1 VEFAKILDMKQKLL
15 GMMLL
20 GFASGLPYMLVFSTL
35 SAWLRDVGI
44 SLTDIGFFAW
54 LVLTYSLKFLW
65 APLVDRYSIPFFGHL
80 GKRKGWI
87 LFCQI
92 MIIAAL
98 FGMSTIDPISNLK
111 ILAIFAFLAA
121 FFGSIQDIAID
132 AMRIEMA
139 EAKEQ
144 GNLAASYQFGYRV
157 AILVATSAAL
167 IFADQL
173 NWSFV
178 YQLMSLLM
186 LIGMLGVLISYEPE
200 NNEIAIVRM
209 DEALIQSFQDFFSRF
224 GVWTASLILLLIST
238 YRLTDIVMGPMAM
251 PFYLDMGFTKTEI
264 GALVKTVALA
274 TSILGFFVGGYLIK
288 RFNLTTSLL
297 IGGVGVLVTNLFF
310 ALVATLEADISLLSL
325 IVGLDSFAAG
335 LVGTINIAFLTSLVS
350 KKYTAVQYAMLTSF
364 MMLPGKFFSGFSGM
378 LADYYVS
385 ISSLQMGWAFFFFTT
400 SAMSIPA
407 LILIFIYK
415 RTHQDQ
421 HAS

>member
-1 VEFAKILDMKQKLL
+1 MKQKLL

-44 SLTDIGFFAW
+44 SLTEIGFFAW

-65 APLVDRYSIPFFGHL
+65 APLVDRYSIPLFGQL

-87 LFCQI
+87 LLCQI
-92 MIIAAL
+92 IIVIAL
-98 FGMSTIDPISNLK
+98 IGMSSVDPISNLK
-111 ILAIFAFLAA
+111 LLAIFAFMAA

-132 AMRIEMA
+132 ALRIEMA
-139 EAKEQ
+139 DNKEQ
-144 GNLAASYQFGYRV
+144 GNLAASYQLGYRI
-157 AILVATSAAL
+157 AILVATSIAL

-173 NWSFV
+173 DWSYV
-178 YQLMSLLM
+178 YQFMSLLM
-186 LIGMLGVLISYEPE
+186 VLGVVGVLISHEPK
-200 NNEIAIVRM
+200 NHEIAIVRI
-209 DEALIQSFQDFFSRF
+209 DQALVQSFQDFFSRF
-224 GVWTASLILLLIST
+224 GIWAASLILLLIST

-288 RFNLTTSLL
+288 KLTLASSLF
-297 IGGVGVLVTNLFF
+297 IGGVSVLITNLFF
-310 ALVATLEADISLLSL
+310 AIVANLEADISLLSL

-385 ISSLQMGWAFFFFTT
+385 ISSLQTGWAYFFYTT

-407 LILIFIYK
+407 LLLIVIYQ
-415 RTHQDQ
+415 RTYVPINN
-421 HAS
+421 S

>member
-1 VEFAKILDMKQKLL
+1 
-15 GMMLL
+15 MLL

-65 APLVDRYSIPFFGHL
+65 APLIDRYSIPFFGHL

-92 MIIAAL
+92 MIIVAL

-144 GNLAASYQFGYRV
+144 GNLAASYQFGYRA

-186 LIGMLGVLISYEPE
+186 LIGMLGALISYEPE

-288 RFNLTTSLL
+288 RFNLMTSLL

-310 ALVATLEADISLLSL
+310 ALAATLEADISLLSL
-325 IVGLDSFAAG
+325 IVGLDSFAAR

-385 ISSLQMGWAFFFFTT
+385 ISSLQTGWAYFFYTT

-407 LILIFIYK
+407 LLLIVIYQ
-415 RTHQDQ
+415 RAYVATNN
-421 HAS
+421 S

>member
-1 VEFAKILDMKQKLL
+1 MKQKLL

-92 MIIAAL
+92 IIIVAL

-186 LIGMLGVLISYEPE
+186 LIGMLGALISYEPE

-288 RFNLTTSLL
+288 RFNLMTSLL

-310 ALVATLEADISLLSL
+310 ALAATLEADISLLSL

-385 ISSLQMGWAFFFFTT
+385 ISSLQTGWAYFFYTT

-407 LILIFIYK
+407 LLLIVIYQ
-415 RTHQDQ
+415 RAYVATNN
-421 HAS
+421 S

>member
-1 VEFAKILDMKQKLL
+1 MKQKLL

-65 APLVDRYSIPFFGHL
+65 APLVDRYSIPFFGYL

-87 LFCQI
+87 LFCQT

-385 ISSLQMGWAFFFFTT
+385 ISSLQTGWAFFFFTT